1 MSDGWVGMVFIGHWS
16 SKSTFGA
23 NKWPRLSY
31 CSETKFSQM
40 TTHPR
45 SDIAT
50 ALNDQLTLKA
60 PNNIL
65 KILMVVRVAYDFP
78 LQSQGRLKVW
88 GVVDA
93 KSVT

>member
-1 MSDGWVGMVFIGHWS
+1 MVIIGQWS

-50 ALNDQLTLKA
+50 PLNVQMTLKA

-65 KILMVVRVAYDFP
+65 KILMLVRVVCDFP

-88 GVVDA
+88 SVVDA

>member
-1 MSDGWVGMVFIGHWS
+1 MVIIAQWS
-16 SKSTFGA
+16 SESTFGA

-50 ALNDQLTLKA
+50 ALNDQLTL
-60 PNNIL
+60 NNIL
-65 KILMVVRVAYDFP
+65 KILMVVRVACDFP
-78 LQSQGRLKVW
+78 LQSQVRLNVW
-88 GVVDA
+88 SVVDA